1 MTDPSGTTDGAEQSA
16 GAARTS
22 SPGVG
27 VTRVLELRV
36 HGVNNTTPAALLD
49 LPIADIEL
57 AAGDTLG
64 SFWQP
69 TAAALAAQKR
79 PGRSGTRGYVPDRIA
94 REAYSWGGMVRTTPN
109 FGGTGPAG
117 RIVGVLAR
125 VFYAVILPFSIGNA
139 AQWTRRLGVIPSS
152 EPEFRIWAA
161 SADGKR
167 SRRTAGAAR
176 LFSLILTLLFTT
188 TAATLALDVGAAQCA
203 AQASLC
209 GPLEGFFGVFADWT
223 GGRRLAL
230 FALAPVLAVI
240 VLWIVSS
247 VSQVRY
253 DVLPGMEDGIDTREL
268 EGGSADAVLSQ
279 PGFWSNRM
287 TRYLART
294 HLSAAIC
301 LTLLLVGLQAS
312 MGWQSQCRGVSF
324 AECFV
329 DGTPPWSFWP
339 ALLIVAGSACGLVG
353 ACILAWRLPTMSIQ
367 TEEAI
372 STNSSNRLSK
382 WLLVGSSSFFGVVL
396 LGLAVLPTP
405 VVPPQRLYGAGMA
418 LLVLAV
424 AGAALAVSGLLWRPR
439 SHRDEHT
446 AWSGR
451 GPGVFMTISLAV
463 ALGTSAIVVVAAGD
477 FLNGASGPSALIGA
491 ATSTIH
497 VSRGFVALGTLIVIG
512 LVTGALYILLRVF
525 RRRRDLTVRATLWR
539 TAPTSE
545 PPQRGGAKPPTAP
558 DELRVPT
565 GGVLPPSKPTLFRR
579 IADKRASAARL
590 HLVEPVVW
598 IVTVAFTCA
607 ILTGIVW
614 TCVSY
619 VTRSDLWGGL
629 TGVWRD
635 VVVATLDVGM
645 FSLALI
651 GVLLVGV
658 LAAGAT
664 SGGSRPLGIVW
675 DITCFLPRTGHP
687 FGPPCYAERA
697 VPEIAGRLHHWL
709 SQDPSHRAILAAH
722 SMGAVLSVAA
732 LGLLASAAETRR
744 NLDRIALLTFGVQL
758 RPFFGRMLP
767 ELLGP
772 DVLGTHRCV
781 APRFSDADPW
791 AADLA
796 EQEGAAALPR
806 DAAPSATAPVTP
818 PIGRLTGA
826 LLPRDAAG
834 SPRVRV
840 RWISLWRLTDYLGY
854 PAFSTAPRG
863 PGWENQVDRSANEL
877 DMSGYMVEVGT
888 HGEYYRV
895 AEYGE
900 AVTQLRDELE
910 RD

>member
-1 MTDPSGTTDGAEQSA
+1 MTDPSSTTT
-16 GAARTS
+16 GAA
-22 SPGVG
+22 SPRPA
-27 VTRVLELRV
+27 TRVLELRV

-49 LPIADIEL
+49 LPLESIEL

-69 TAAALAAQKR
+69 TPAALAAMRAPDRIGKR
-79 PGRSGTRGYVPDRIA
+79 GHVPERIA

-109 FGGTGPAG
+109 FGGPGAAG
-117 RIVGVLAR
+117 KVVGVLAR
-125 VFYAVILPFSIGNA
+125 IFYAIILPFSIGNA
-139 AQWTRRLGVIPSS
+139 AQWTRHLSVV
-152 EPEFRIWAA
+152 PEGEEGWRSWTATVA
-161 SADGKR
+161 GRR

-176 LFSLILTLLFTT
+176 LFGLILTLLFTT

-230 FALAPVLAVI
+230 FALAPVAAVI

-253 DVLPGMEDGIDTREL
+253 DVLPGMEGGVGTADSES
-268 EGGSADAVLSQ
+268 GSADAVLSQ

-312 MGWQSQCRGVSF
+312 MGWQSQCRGVAF
-324 AECFV
+324 DACFR
-329 DGTPPWSFWP
+329 DGAPPWSFWP
-339 ALLIVAGSACGLVG
+339 ALLIVAGSAFGLAA
-353 ACILAWRLPTMSIQ
+353 ACVLAWRLPTMTIQ
-367 TEEAI
+367 TEEQV
-372 STNSSNRLSK
+372 SGNSSNRFSK
-382 WLLVGSSSFFGVVL
+382 WLLVGSSVVFGVVL

-418 LLVLAV
+418 LLVLAI
-424 AGAALAVSGLLWRPR
+424 AGAVVAISGFAWRPPVSR
-439 SHRDEHT
+439 NAET

-463 ALGTSAIVVVAAGD
+463 ALATSAIVVVTTGD
-477 FLNGASGPSALIGA
+477 FLNGANGPSALIGA
-491 ATSTIH
+491 ASSSIH
-497 VSRGFVALGTLIVIG
+497 ISRSFVALGTLIVIG
-512 LVTGALYILLRVF
+512 LVVAVLYVLLRVF
-525 RRRRDLTVRATLWR
+525 RRRRDLTARGVLWR

-545 PPQRGGAKPPTAP
+545 PPARGGAKPPTVP
-558 DELRVPT
+558 DELSVPS
-565 GGVLPPSKPTLFRR
+565 GGVLPPSKPTLLRR
-579 IADKRASAARL
+579 IVDKRAGAARL
-590 HLVEPVVW
+590 HLVEPAVW
-598 IVTVAFTCA
+598 AVTIAFVCA
-607 ILTGIVW
+607 IVCAIVW
-614 TCVSY
+614 TCWSY

-629 TGVWRD
+629 TGFWRD
-635 VVVATLDVGM
+635 VIVAALDVGM
-645 FSLALI
+645 FSLAWI
-651 GVLLVGV
+651 GIILVGV

-709 SQDPSHRAILAAH
+709 SQDDTHRAILAAH
-722 SMGAVLSVAA
+722 SMGAVLSVSA
-732 LGLLASAAETRR
+732 LGLLASSADTRR
-744 NLDRIALLTFGVQL
+744 NLHRIALLTFGVQL

-772 DVLGTHRCV
+772 DVIGTHSCA

-796 EQEGAAALPR
+796 EQQSRERQPLDPSPPAAGSP
-806 DAAPSATAPVTP
+806 AAVRP

-826 LLPRDAAG
+826 LLPRDADG
-834 SPRVRV
+834 VPLPKV

-854 PAFSTAPRG
+854 PAFSTAPTG
-863 PGWENQVDRSANEL
+863 PGWQNHVDRYASEL

-895 AEYGE
+895 AEYEE
-900 AVTQLRDELE
+900 AVTQLRDQLE
-910 RD
+910 QE